1 MDITLIFFLFLSIY
15 LTSGYADDEDW
26 YKIYEEKIKTL
37 EERIDRLETELQKY
51 EPDTTQTENV
61 LYEQLKDEIDNL
73 ASEIAILRTT
83 LESQRSEASRIR
95 LWGETK
101 LRLRNVASKQLKP
114 IGSYGEALDRGFLR
128 YRLLLN
134 IEAKITDLFSVGGK
148 LRLSN
153 EGKEA
158 FVTGPEH
165 FSNELGSAFVRY
177 NTERIRTT
185 FGCYDVYFTPLT
197 LMRWDLEDNPEGGG
211 MGGCAACPGAGGAIT
226 SESLEEL
233 APDLIFEGV
242 KLNTTVGEHVDLV
255 ALFAR
260 PHIAEEDPFNPQYNT
275 YRQYTYGVRTRALF
289 YHRPSMSFR
298 SFGIT
303 YVLNKDDK
311 SSATSFLL
319 PPVYSPIRNGILSLD
334 FEFPI
339 NQKFALRGEYA
350 LTQTEDLETSDVNP
364 GYAMLGGIEIKY
376 PTRMTTKIAY
386 LKMSP
391 QYKSLYNA
399 LSYAS
404 NREGFRISSNYE
416 IYKNKLSIWVFYKG
430 LREIESPITS
440 IKIKQS
446 NSLGTFSM
454 LSIGMLIFPMKD
466 VSIRSSYIYNMNRSL
481 AEEIDNKTKVITT
494 GLTYDITRK
503 NSLSIRYRRI
513 IYRDKIQPPLN
524 SSANVISTLFATQF

>member
-1 MDITLIFFLFLSIY
+1 
-15 LTSGYADDEDW
+15 
-26 YKIYEEKIKTL
+26 
-37 EERIDRLETELQKY
+37 
-51 EPDTTQTENV
+51 
-61 LYEQLKDEIDNL
+61 
-73 ASEIAILRTT
+73 
-83 LESQRSEASRIR
+83 
-95 LWGETK
+95 
-101 LRLRNVASKQLKP
+101 
-114 IGSYGEALDRGFLR
+114 
-128 YRLLLN
+128 
-134 IEAKITDLFSVGGK
+134 
-148 LRLSN
+148 
-153 EGKEA
+153 
-158 FVTGPEH
+158 
-165 FSNELGSAFVRY
+165 
-177 NTERIRTT
+177 
-185 FGCYDVYFTPLT
+185 
-197 LMRWDLEDNPEGGG
+197 
-211 MGGCAACPGAGGAIT
+211 
-226 SESLEEL
+226 
-233 APDLIFEGV
+233 
-242 KLNTTVGEHVDLV
+242 
-255 ALFAR
+255 
-260 PHIAEEDPFNPQYNT
+260 
-275 YRQYTYGVRTRALF
+275 
-289 YHRPSMSFR
+289 MSFR